1 MITACLDMEGVLF
14 PEIWINVAERTGV
27 KELNLTTRDIP
38 DYDELMLKRIGILKQ
53 HGITLQQIQEVI
65 AELKPLDG
73 APGFLAWLKERFQ
86 LVILSDTFYQ
96 FAMPLMKQIGYP
108 AIFCH
113 NLIIDENN
121 MITGY
126 RLRQPDA
133 KKAVVDAFRGQLK
146 MQTIAMGDSYNDTT
160 MLKAADRGI
169 LFSPPQNVIDEFPQF
184 PAVFSYEAA
193 RAAWEEAEREII
205 NASR

>member
-14 PEIWINVAERTGV
+14 PEIWINVAEKTGV
-27 KELNLTTRDIP
+27 QELKLTTRDIP
-38 DYDELMLKRIGILKQ
+38 DYDELMQKRIGILRT
-53 HGITLQQIQEVI
+53 HGITLRQIQAVI
-65 AELKPLDG
+65 AELRPLDG
-73 APGFLAWLKERFQ
+73 AVEFLAWLRERFQ

-113 NLIIDENN
+113 NLITDENN

-126 RLRQPDA
+126 KLRQPDA
-133 KKAVVDAFRGQLK
+133 KKAVVDAFRSQLL
-146 MQTIAMGDSYNDTT
+146 METIAMGDSYNDTT
-160 MLKAADRGI
+160 MLGAADRGI
-169 LFSPPQNVIDEFPQF
+169 LFCPPQNVIDEFPQF

-193 RAAWEEAEREII
+193 RAAWEEAEREIT
-205 NASR
+205 AAG